1 MDWIL
6 LVSLLLTG
14 LLLIV
19 VEILFVPGTTIVG
32 LFGFAFA
39 ISAIFGAYKYFGAT
53 AGNYFLV
60 GSLITFTVVIY
71 LSFKSE
77 VWLRFANKDKIEARV
92 NDGLLSSLIEG
103 MEGTT
108 LSELRPIGK
117 AEFSNKVYEVTA
129 NHHVGAG
136 KHVRITKVKDSRIF
150 VEPLTV

>member
-6 LVSLLLTG
+6 LISLLLTG

-32 LFGFAFA
+32 LVGFAFA

-53 AGNYFLV
+53 VGNYFLV
-60 GSLITFTVVIY
+60 GSLVTFTLVIY
-71 LSFKSE
+71 FSFKSE
-77 VWLRFANKDKIEARV
+77 VWLRFANKDKVEAKV
-92 NDGLLSSLIEG
+92 NEGLLASLMEG

-108 LSELRPIGK
+108 ISELRPIGK

-129 NHHVGAG
+129 SHHVRAG
-136 KHVRITKVKDSRIF
+136 EHIRITKVKDSRIF
-150 VEPLTV
+150 VEPLTA